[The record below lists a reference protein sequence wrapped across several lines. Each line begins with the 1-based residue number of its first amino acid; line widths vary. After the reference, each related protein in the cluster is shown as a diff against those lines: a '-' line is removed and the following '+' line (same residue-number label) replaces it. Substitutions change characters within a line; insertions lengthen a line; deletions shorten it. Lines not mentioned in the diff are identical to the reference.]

1 MASFDYGTTDIA
13 PAASNAIV
21 VGLVTVGSFAALI
34 VMVMLYGYV
43 KKKIQ

>member
-1 MASFDYGTTDIA
+1 MVAFDYTTTDIA

-34 VMVMLYGYV
+34 VMVMLYGYI
-43 KKKIQ
+43 KKKL